1 VVHDLKTDGTYTQ
14 TFEARRNA
22 RGVDGS
28 ETFGGAGLGALLP
41 GV

>member
-1 VVHDLKTDGTYTQ
+1 MKVDGSYTQ

-22 RGVDGS
+22 RDVDGS
-28 ETFGGAGLGALLP
+28 EDFGSSSLGIAVP